1 VKETADESGRG
12 NASLILSLAIVVLS
26 LVGLWDAFYFTFAY
40 YGRVRKARWVPAI
53 LCARE
58 GSNCLTVVQTPY
70 ARVFGVPNSLL
81 GIFFYFPVIAWVVFA
96 TLMEAE
102 ANPAGLHL
110 MAAFGELLI
119 AAAAFAVLLGL
130 YLIYSLIAKL
140 HIHCPLCYTAHTI
153 NAALLV
159 LISILDWQLARLHF
173 G

>member
-1 VKETADESGRG
+1 MILRI
-12 NASLILSLAIVVLS
+12 LIVTLS

-58 GSNCLTVVQTPY
+58 GSNCVTVVQTPY

-81 GIFFYFPVIAWVVFA
+81 GIFFYFGVIAWVVLA
-96 TLMEAE
+96 AVIERE

-110 MAAFGELLI
+110 MVAFGELLI
-119 AAAAFAVLLGL
+119 AAAAFSVLLGI

-140 HIHCPLCYTAHTI
+140 HTHCPLCYTAHAI

-159 LISILDWQLARLHF
+159 LISIVDWQLARPHF